1 MVYKNEKISERIY
14 WKIILNKTKCFVALP
29 ASRAEKMV
37 K

>member
-1 MVYKNEKISERIY
+1 MKRSRKIY